1 MTDRTESLSSLPDT
15 VLASSLVASPA
26 WASWL
31 GEVNQLLTTATLII
45 GVVLGSARL
54 WNFIAERRKSRTS

>member
-1 MTDRTESLSSLPDT
+1 MQDRTEGLSPVRDAM
-15 VLASSLVASPA
+15 LASGLVSSPA

-45 GVVLGSARL
+45 GLLLGSARL
-54 WNFIAERRKSRTS
+54 WAFLADRRKKRTP